1 MNIPGL
7 KCNTKMLQ
15 LAPSVI
21 FLFYMQL
28 DTEPSIVI
36 VILNKL
42 TVFTT
47 SSETHLKRV
56 MSDLQQLKTLK
67 TWISYSFLS

>member
-1 MNIPGL
+1 
-7 KCNTKMLQ
+7 MLQ

-21 FLFYMQL
+21 FLLYMQL
-28 DTEPSIVI
+28 DTEASIVI
-36 VILNKL
+36 VILNEL

-56 MSDLQQLKTLK
+56 MSDLQQQQKN
-67 TWISYSFLS
+67 I